1 MKFFTARSL
10 AAVMLM
16 TLSTMTFADQ
26 DDHNRQD
33 HNRDDHKSP
42 QQSATAVP
50 EPEVYGMMLAGLGI
64 VGFAARR
71 KLKAKAVK
79 A

>member
-1 MKFFTARSL
+1 MKFFSAHSL

-16 TLSTMTFADQ
+16 TLSTMSFADQ
-26 DDHNRQD
+26 DEHKKN
-33 HNRDDHKSP
+33 DHKSP

-71 KLKAKAVK
+71 KLKAKAINAAK
-79 A
+79 E

>member
-1 MKFFTARSL
+1 MKFITAYSL

-16 TLSTMTFADQ
+16 TLSTATYADQ
-26 DDHNRQD
+26 DDHKREE
-33 HNRDDHKSP
+33 HKPP

-71 KLKAKAVK
+71 KLKSKAVK